1 MSEFN
6 VNEYLQTYVS
16 STPQEMKSN
25 TMVLFFAFRDGE
37 GIKETVLKN
46 FHKDIYT
53 DKVFE
58 NVVSVI
64 SEGKHHC
71 EAETIDGSIYK
82 FLKKSWEFCLES
94 DDIVKRLVNV
104 EANFIK
110 KENYTNFYIVKYK
123 VTNDEMNKVV
133 LDILMDLDC
142 CLLGGYV
149 LKSAERTVL

>member
-6 VNEYLQTYVS
+6 ANEYLQTYVS

-37 GIKETVLKN
+37 EIKETVSKN
-46 FHKDIYT
+46 FHNDIYT

-58 NVVSVI
+58 NVVSAI
-64 SEGKHHC
+64 SGGKYHGKP
-71 EAETIDGSIYK
+71 ETIEDYIYK

-94 DDIVKRLVNV
+94 DDTIRKLVNV
-104 EANFIK
+104 ESNFIK

-123 VTNDEMNKVV
+123 TANDKMNKVV

-142 CLLGGYV
+142 CSLGGYV
-149 LKSAERTVL
+149 LKSAENIVL